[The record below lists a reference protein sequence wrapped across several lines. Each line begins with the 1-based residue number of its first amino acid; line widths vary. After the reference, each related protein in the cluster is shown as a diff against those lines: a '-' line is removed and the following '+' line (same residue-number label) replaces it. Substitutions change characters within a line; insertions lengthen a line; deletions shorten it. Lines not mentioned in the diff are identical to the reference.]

1 MHRGITSYTLR
12 LSGCPFAAKFVKPPW
27 ELLQSWA
34 CPRLRRV
41 PFGVSFSQRSASC
54 KQIRSAR
61 SHIPLPFRLSDFLAR
76 RFRLEDLPNGGILM
90 LCRMPTI
97 HFFGRG
103 PRLSDSLG
111 QVRIV
116 VFEVMRKGR
125 KGGDK
130 GTFID
135 WLAVK
140 PLAPIRCFADQNDI
154 GFSADE
160 YGYASLTRTRSST
173 ARIRI

>member
-1 MHRGITSYTLR
+1 
-12 LSGCPFAAKFVKPPW
+12 
-27 ELLQSWA
+27 
-34 CPRLRRV
+34 
-41 PFGVSFSQRSASC
+41 
-54 KQIRSAR
+54 
-61 SHIPLPFRLSDFLAR
+61 
-76 RFRLEDLPNGGILM
+76 M

-97 HFFGRG
+97 HFFRRG

-125 KGGDK
+125 KRGDK

-160 YGYASLTRTRSST
+160 YGYALPHENTIVNCKNPDLEIQSQNL
-173 ARIRI
+173 ARALHNFIDWD